1 MMFNFSPVDVSKL
14 AEGLLAL
21 YQPELKKVK
30 QQLDE
35 LT

>member
-1 MMFNFSPVDVSKL
+1 MYNFSPIDVSKL

-35 LT
+35 VT

>member
-1 MMFNFSPVDVSKL
+1 MFNFSSVQISKL

-21 YQPELKKVK
+21 YQPELQKVK
-30 QQLDE
+30 EQLDE

>member
-1 MMFNFSPVDVSKL
+1 MFSFSHVEVSKL